1 MLLLQGFNWASHK
14 QSSHFLTLKHQVG
27 RMKNMGINK
36 VWLPP
41 VSKSRD
47 PEGYNPLEYYDF
59 NSEYGSETELRDFVK
74 YTKQSEI
81 GSIADIVC
89 WSCFGDYC
97 RPHYDFSKRQRK
109 VDDPML
115 FQEFENYCKY
125 LVQDI
130 YFDGFRFDYIKA
142 DPAKSLGKH
151 IANSGYFDDNFIV
164 GELWD
169 AMNYDNTYLEYNQ
182 DNHRKDIVNYIDE
195 CKGNIHMFDF
205 TTKGILQE
213 AIAKNEYYRLKDYE
227 SKPSGVAGWWPE
239 KAITF
244 LDNHDTL
251 GQFHWPF
258 SHNGN
263 DIIAGYVY
271 LFTHPGNPCIYYDHF
286 EQYYETLYELSVIR
300 QEMVPEKVEIL
311 IANEE
316 HYYAMI
322 NEKYY
327 VIMGGYYEVPYTKL
341 IFEYGNTRVYE
352 KTISDKINK

>member
-1 MLLLQGFNWASHK
+1 MILLQGFNWTSHK
-14 QSSHFLTLKHQVG
+14 SGNHYFKLKDTLGH
-27 RMKNMGINK
+27 MKNVGVNK
-36 VWLPP
+36 IWLPP

-59 NSEYGSETELRDFVK
+59 HSEYGVESELRDFVK
-74 YTKQSEI
+74 YAKHNEI

-97 RPHYDFSKRQRK
+97 RPHYDFSKRKRT

-125 LVQDI
+125 LTQDMH
-130 YFDGFRFDYIKA
+130 FDGFRFDYIKA

-169 AMNYDNTYLEYNQ
+169 AMNYDNSYLEYNQ
-182 DNHRKDIVNYIDE
+182 DSHRKEIVNYMDE
-195 CKGNIHMFDF
+195 CKGIHMFDF

-213 AIAKNEYYRLKDYE
+213 AIAKREYWRLRDC
-227 SKPSGVAGWWPE
+227 SSQPPGVAGWWPE
-239 KAITF
+239 KSITF

-258 SHNGN
+258 SHNDN
-263 DIIAGYVY
+263 DIIAGYMY
-271 LFTHPGNPCIYYDHF
+271 LFTHPGNPCIYFDHF
-286 EQYYETLYELSVIR
+286 EHYYETFVSLSKIR
-300 QEMVPEKVEIL
+300 NDMQPKEVEIL
-311 IANEE
+311 VANDY
-316 HYYAMI
+316 HYFACI
-322 NEKYY
+322 NDSYY
-327 VIMGGYYEVPYTKL
+327 VLMGDEYRVPESKL
-341 IFEYGNTRVYE
+341 IFEYGNSKIFE
-352 KTISDKINK
+352 KNTH

>member
-1 MLLLQGFNWASHK
+1 MILLQGFNWTSHK
-14 QSSHFLTLKHQVG
+14 TGNHYFKLKQMLG
-27 RMKNMGINK
+27 RMKQVGINK
-36 VWLPP
+36 IWLPP

-59 NSEYGSETELRDFVK
+59 NSEYGPEDELRDFVK
-74 YTKQSEI
+74 YAKHNEI

-97 RPHYDFSKRQRK
+97 RPHYDFSKRQRT

-125 LVQDI
+125 LTQDMH
-130 YFDGFRFDYIKA
+130 FDGFRFDYIKA

-151 IANSGYFDDNFIV
+151 IANSGYFDENFIV

-169 AMNYDNTYLEYNQ
+169 AMNYSNTHLEYNQ
-182 DNHRKDIVNYIDE
+182 DSHRKDIINYIDD
-195 CKGNIHMFDF
+195 CNGNVHMFDF

-213 AIAKNEYYRLKDYE
+213 AIAKHEYWRLRDE
-227 SKPSGVAGWWPE
+227 NNKPPGAAGWWPD
-239 KAITF
+239 KSITF

-271 LFTHPGNPCIYYDHF
+271 LFTHPGNPCIYFDHF
-286 EQYYETLYELSVIR
+286 L
-300 QEMVPEKVEIL
+300 
-311 IANEE
+311 
-316 HYYAMI
+316 HYYDTFVSLSKIRNDMQPKDVQILVAQDSHYFACI
-322 NEKYY
+322 NDSYY
-327 VIMGGYYEVPYTKL
+327 VLLGDGYTVPKSKL
-341 IFEYGNTRVYE
+341 IFEYGNSKIFE
-352 KTISDKINK
+352 KMH